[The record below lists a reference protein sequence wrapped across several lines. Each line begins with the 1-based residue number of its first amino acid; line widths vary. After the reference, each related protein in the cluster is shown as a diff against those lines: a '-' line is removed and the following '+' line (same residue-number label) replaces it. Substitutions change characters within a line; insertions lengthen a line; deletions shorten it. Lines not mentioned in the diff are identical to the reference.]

1 MIKKIYFKLLIL
13 LLPNWLLHKLGFY
26 IECYKT
32 NYIKWSLVDIR
43 TGEIVTGKENIEKLQ
58 QELKYK
64 IPRGNDF

>member
-32 NYIKWSLVDIR
+32 NYVKWSLVNIK
-43 TGEIVTGKENIEKLQ
+43 TGEVVSDKENIEKLQ

-64 IPRGNDF
+64 ISINNDN